1 MTSYIDS
8 RIITLNSQYAM
19 KQNST
24 YNSNVFF
31 NMNGVL
37 KDEHDIIE
45 TDIVLLNAQ
54 IPVSF
59 YNLNYTCNILNYVIN
74 GTNKTITFTR
84 GNYNINNFIK
94 ELQTQFTTL
103 GDSMII
109 TLNQITGYLTFTGT
123 TNFTFLGT
131 STMFRILGF
140 YDGVDYPSSSNVL
153 KPPHTF
159 NLSTITQLNI
169 TSDNLITH
177 SFSSIQV
184 SNILF
189 TLSVDKPPYSILIY
203 NASNS
208 NTRVILRNSS
218 VDSFN
223 LKILDEYGSF
233 INFNNQDW
241 NLTFSINIKRKYLE
255 IPRYVLKDFLKMY
268 DNKPLEKPTEIP
280 EVPKEDPPK
289 EEEDPE
295 LTLLSQ

>member
-1 MTSYIDS
+1 
-8 RIITLNSQYAM
+8 
-19 KQNST
+19 
-24 YNSNVFF
+24 
-31 NMNGVL
+31 
-37 KDEHDIIE
+37 
-45 TDIVLLNAQ
+45 
-54 IPVSF
+54 
-59 YNLNYTCNILNYVIN
+59 
-74 GTNKTITFTR
+74 
-84 GNYNINNFIK
+84 
-94 ELQTQFTTL
+94 
-103 GDSMII
+103 MII

-131 STMFRILGF
+131 STMFRVLGF

-177 SFSSIQV
+177 SFSSIKV

-241 NLTFSINIKRKYLE
+241 NLTFSIQILRVVPIYSNLE
-255 IPRYVLKDFLKMY
+255 FHHILANENTKLLGKNP
-268 DNKPLEKPTEIP
+268 P
-280 EVPKEDPPK
+280 EVPNTDNT
-289 EEEDPE
+289 DDE
-295 LTLLSQ
+295 LNLLSS